1 MMRRQIS
8 FQMNRGSTQNSEA
21 LEEAINKDPSE
32 NKLTDRSMFD
42 KNFRPILEYP
52 RLCFEDDVC
61 WDG

>member
-1 MMRRQIS
+1 
-8 FQMNRGSTQNSEA
+8 MNRGSTQNSEA